1 MDLFNLQLGRSRDPL
16 TCKSNL
22 TYCGHFWF
30 GIAFVY
36 GVIRSK
42 DFVLGILET
51 ATGRVAKSN
60 PIS

>member
-36 GVIRSK
+36 GVIRSR
-42 DFVLGILET
+42 DFVFGIV
-51 ATGRVAKSN
+51 RR
-60 PIS
+60 